1 MRKIVL
7 DTNCLL
13 ATLPSKSPYHKVWE
27 MFIDGELTLCVSNEI
42 LYEYEEIICEK
53 TSPFFADLIINTLLN
68 KKNVVGVTPKW
79 RFDII
84 KTDLDDNKFVDCAVC
99 GNAECIVSNDNHF
112 KILKETYFPYTTLYT
127 LQEFCERLNKR
138 GGE

>member
-27 MFIDGELTLCVSNEI
+27 I
-42 LYEYEEIICEK
+42 
-53 TSPFFADLIINTLLN
+53 
-68 KKNVVGVTPKW
+68 
-79 RFDII
+79 
-84 KTDLDDNKFVDCAVC
+84 DDNKFVDCAVC